1 MKGHEATGTNA
12 CRMFLQRAMYSLTL
26 SRAADLP
33 RMGTVRDLLAEQRR
47 HEAEKHPQ
55 IKVRGTAVF
64 IIIF

>member
-1 MKGHEATGTNA
+1 
-12 CRMFLQRAMYSLTL
+12 MFLQRAMYSLTL